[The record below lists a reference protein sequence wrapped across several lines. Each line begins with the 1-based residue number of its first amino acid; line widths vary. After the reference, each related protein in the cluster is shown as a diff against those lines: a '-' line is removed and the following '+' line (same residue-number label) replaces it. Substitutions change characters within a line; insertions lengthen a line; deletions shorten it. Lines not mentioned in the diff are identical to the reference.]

1 MLAACQTP
9 VALAIQTGCEFAA
22 RFHHGPAL
30 EFREFVRMSQA
41 DEAERRLEVELLAR
55 IAQRDERAFAHFHE
69 RFAGSLYALALKI
82 VNDAAEAEDVLQE
95 GFLYMWRKA
104 HTYDAGRSSPFTWAV
119 MIVRNKAIDR
129 LRMRQRQT
137 RIVESATNEYLH
149 FENADD
155 VSALEPER
163 RERCLRV
170 RAALGE
176 IAGDQRQAVELAF
189 FGGLTHDQIAEQ
201 LATPLGTIKARIRR
215 GLLRLRDCL
224 KGGAA

>member
-1 MLAACQTP
+1 
-9 VALAIQTGCEFAA
+9 
-22 RFHHGPAL
+22 
-30 EFREFVRMSQA
+30 VRMSQA

-55 IAQRDERAFAHFHE
+55 IAQRDERAFRHFHE

-82 VNDAAEAEDVLQE
+82 VNDPTEAEDVLQE

-104 HTYDAGRSSPFTWAV
+104 HTYDSARSSPFTWAV

-137 RIVESATNEYLH
+137 RIVEKATTEYLH
-149 FENADD
+149 FENSDD
-155 VSALEPER
+155 ISALEPER

-170 RAALGE
+170 RAALND

-215 GLLRLRDCL
+215 GLLRLRDSM
-224 KGGAA
+224 KGGGA